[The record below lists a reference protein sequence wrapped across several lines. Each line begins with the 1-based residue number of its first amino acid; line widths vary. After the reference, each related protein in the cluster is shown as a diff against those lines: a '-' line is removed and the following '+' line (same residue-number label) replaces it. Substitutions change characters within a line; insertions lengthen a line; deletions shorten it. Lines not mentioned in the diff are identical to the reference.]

1 MEVEK
6 IDRINALA
14 HKAKSV
20 GLTEEEKKERE
31 LLRKEYIASVR
42 MNFALSWTI
51 WMFSRKT
58 EQSLIWVKDM
68 ESKKDIRKKIFAERK
83 LRTDEQ
89 IEAMSLT
96 ITDKVTALPAFKNA
110 DRILV
115 YADYNHEVVTEYLI
129 KEAWKAGKEVAVPKV
144 VGKDMVFYKLTDL
157 ARLEPGYFGIPEP
170 VSGEIVN
177 WSKALMI
184 MPGVAFD
191 RANHRV
197 GYGGGFYDRYLEK
210 HPQLE
215 RVAIAFS
222 FQMLPEVPT
231 EPTDICPQIIVTE
244 EEICYLTD

>member
-1 MEVEK
+1 
-6 IDRINALA
+6 
-14 HKAKSV
+14 
-20 GLTEEEKKERE
+20 
-31 LLRKEYIASVR
+31 
-42 MNFALSWTI
+42 
-51 WMFSRKT
+51 
-58 EQSLIWVKDM
+58 M

-89 IEAMSLT
+89 IEIMSHQ
-96 ITDKVTALPAFKNA
+96 ITDQVLKLSEFVKAKH
-110 DRILV
+110 ILA

-144 VGKDMVFYKLTDL
+144 VGKDMVFYKLTDF

-215 RVAIAFS
+215 E
-222 FQMLPEVPT
+222 LPLHFLFR
-231 EPTDICPQIIVTE
+231 CCRRFPQNLLISVHR
-244 EEICYLTD
+244 L

>member
-1 MEVEK
+1 
-6 IDRINALA
+6 
-14 HKAKSV
+14 
-20 GLTEEEKKERE
+20 
-31 LLRKEYIASVR
+31 
-42 MNFALSWTI
+42 
-51 WMFSRKT
+51 
-58 EQSLIWVKDM
+58 M

-89 IEAMSLT
+89 IEIMSRT

-197 GYGGGFYDRYLEK
+197 GYGGGFYDRYLENIRSLK
-210 HPQLE
+210 ELPLHFLFRCCRRFPQNLLISV
-215 RVAIAFS
+215 RRS
-222 FQMLPEVPT
+222 
-231 EPTDICPQIIVTE
+231 
-244 EEICYLTD
+244 

>member
-1 MEVEK
+1 
-6 IDRINALA
+6 
-14 HKAKSV
+14 
-20 GLTEEEKKERE
+20 
-31 LLRKEYIASVR
+31 
-42 MNFALSWTI
+42 
-51 WMFSRKT
+51 
-58 EQSLIWVKDM
+58 M

-89 IEAMSLT
+89 IEAMSRT

-144 VGKDMVFYKLTDL
+144 VGKDMVFYK
-157 ARLEPGYFGIPEP
+157 P

>member
-1 MEVEK
+1 
-6 IDRINALA
+6 
-14 HKAKSV
+14 
-20 GLTEEEKKERE
+20 
-31 LLRKEYIASVR
+31 
-42 MNFALSWTI
+42 
-51 WMFSRKT
+51 
-58 EQSLIWVKDM
+58 M

-83 LRTDEQ
+83 LHTDEQ
-89 IEAMSLT
+89 IEAMSRT

-144 VGKDMVFYKLTDL
+144 VGKDMVFYKLTDF

-210 HPQLE
+210 MPE
-215 RVAIAFS
+215 DCEKAILCRES
-222 FQMLPEVPT
+222 LMCDEIPT
-231 EPTDICPQIIVTE
+231 EEHDERMDLVISENGIIRIKKE
-244 EEICYLTD
+244 MCEI

>member
-1 MEVEK
+1 
-6 IDRINALA
+6 
-14 HKAKSV
+14 
-20 GLTEEEKKERE
+20 
-31 LLRKEYIASVR
+31 
-42 MNFALSWTI
+42 
-51 WMFSRKT
+51 
-58 EQSLIWVKDM
+58 M

-89 IEAMSLT
+89 IEAMSRT

-144 VGKDMVFYKLTDL
+144 VGKDMVFYKLTDF

-184 MPGVAFD
+184 M
-191 RANHRV
+191 
-197 GYGGGFYDRYLEK
+197 
-210 HPQLE
+210 QLE

>member
-1 MEVEK
+1 
-6 IDRINALA
+6 
-14 HKAKSV
+14 
-20 GLTEEEKKERE
+20 
-31 LLRKEYIASVR
+31 
-42 MNFALSWTI
+42 
-51 WMFSRKT
+51 
-58 EQSLIWVKDM
+58 M

-83 LRTDEQ
+83 LHTDEQ
-89 IEAMSLT
+89 IEAMSRT

-210 HPQLE
+210 MPE
-215 RVAIAFS
+215 DCEKAILCRES
-222 FQMLPEVPT
+222 LMCDEIPT
-231 EPTDICPQIIVTE
+231 EEHDERMDLVISENGIIRIKKEVCDI
-244 EEICYLTD
+244 

>member
-1 MEVEK
+1 M
-6 IDRINALA
+6 
-14 HKAKSV
+14 
-20 GLTEEEKKERE
+20 EEKR
-31 LLRKEYIASVR
+31 L
-42 MNFALSWTI
+42 
-51 WMFSRKT
+51 
-58 EQSLIWVKDM
+58 
-68 ESKKDIRKKIFAERK
+68 IRKQIFAARK
-83 LRTDEQ
+83 QCSDAQVEEWSHQ
-89 IEAMSLT
+89 
-96 ITDKVTALPAFKNA
+96 ITDQVLKLSEFMKANH
-110 DRILV
+110 ILA

-144 VGKDMVFYKLTDL
+144 VEKDMVFYKLTDF

>member
-1 MEVEK
+1 MQREK
-6 IDRINALA
+6 HIPMHR
-14 HKAKSV
+14 
-20 GLTEEEKKERE
+20 
-31 LLRKEYIASVR
+31 
-42 MNFALSWTI
+42 
-51 WMFSRKT
+51 
-58 EQSLIWVKDM
+58 
-68 ESKKDIRKKIFAERK
+68 RK
-83 LRTDEQ
+83 LHTDEQ
-89 IEAMSLT
+89 IEAMSRT

-144 VGKDMVFYKLTDL
+144 VGKDMVFYKLTDF